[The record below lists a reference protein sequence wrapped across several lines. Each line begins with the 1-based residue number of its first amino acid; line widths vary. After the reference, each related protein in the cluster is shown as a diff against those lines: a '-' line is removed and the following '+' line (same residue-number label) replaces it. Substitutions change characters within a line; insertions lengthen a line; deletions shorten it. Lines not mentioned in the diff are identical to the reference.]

1 MFCIYCGT
9 QNDDNNAFCIKCG
22 KMLKGTENSVSE
34 VKAETANQHGTES
47 YQGSKQAPVQ
57 PVQQPNGGPAEYYP
71 IKAQMEN
78 KSMGVR
84 FTAVLLAAIT
94 IISMLISWVKIGLN
108 DEFESDLEA
117 MGLTELSAFE
127 MTGIASEVYDMA
139 EKEMGRS
146 E

>member
-1 MFCIYCGT
+1 
-9 QNDDNNAFCIKCG
+9 
-22 KMLKGTENSVSE
+22 
-34 VKAETANQHGTES
+34 
-47 YQGSKQAPVQ
+47 
-57 PVQQPNGGPAEYYP
+57 
-71 IKAQMEN
+71 
-78 KSMGVR
+78 MGVR